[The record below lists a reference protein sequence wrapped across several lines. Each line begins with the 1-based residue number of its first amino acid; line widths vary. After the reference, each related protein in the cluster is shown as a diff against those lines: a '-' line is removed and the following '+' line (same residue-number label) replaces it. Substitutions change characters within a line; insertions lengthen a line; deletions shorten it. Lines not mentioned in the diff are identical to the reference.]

1 MMAKLDKKL
10 EITLPILIVIVIAVV
25 ITTVMINNSQPSV
38 DPNLNIVESDS
49 AEDSEIIEEN
59 NMLFVSFNGEKREV
73 ALENN
78 ATAKSLLKMLP
89 MELTMSDLNGNE
101 KYAYLDE
108 PLLTEEYSPQQIEAG
123 DVMLFGDNC
132 LVIFYES
139 FETEYKYT
147 KIGHI
152 DELPEMGGGNVVVRL
167 EAE

>member
-1 MMAKLDKKL
+1 MAKLDKKL
-10 EITLPILIVIVIAVV
+10 EITLPVLIVIVIAVV
-25 ITTVMINNSQPSV
+25 ITTVMMNNSQPSV

-73 ALENN
+73 ALEDN

-101 KYAYLDE
+101 KYVYLDE

-152 DELPEMGGGNVVVRL
+152 DELPEMGEGNVVVRL

>member
-1 MMAKLDKKL
+1 
-10 EITLPILIVIVIAVV
+10 
-25 ITTVMINNSQPSV
+25 
-38 DPNLNIVESDS
+38 
-49 AEDSEIIEEN
+49 
-59 NMLFVSFNGEKREV
+59 
-73 ALENN
+73 
-78 ATAKSLLKMLP
+78 
-89 MELTMSDLNGNE
+89 MELAMSDLNGNE

-152 DELPEMGGGNVVVRL
+152 DELPEMGEGNVVVRF

>member
-1 MMAKLDKKL
+1 MARLDKKL

-25 ITTVMINNSQPSV
+25 ITTVMMNNSQPNV

-59 NMLFVSFNGEKREV
+59 NMLFVSFNGKKREV
-73 ALENN
+73 ALEDN
-78 ATAKSLLKMLP
+78 ATTKSLLKMLP
-89 MELTMSDLNGNE
+89 MELAMSDLNGNE

-152 DELPEMGGGNVVVRL
+152 DELPEMGEGNVVVRF

>member
-1 MMAKLDKKL
+1 MAKLDKKL

-25 ITTVMINNSQPSV
+25 ITTVMMNNSQPSV

-152 DELPEMGGGNVVVRL
+152 DELPEMGEGNVVVRL